1 MKIRPI
7 RTQEELTAVHA
18 VAKDDNHLLAWPSH
32 IMEKD
37 DHIVGSL
44 SVMPMVMIWMHTEK
58 TNGRDLLFLK
68 DHLEATIAN
77 SGRVFCVPCV
87 DGSPLMGALNKESLG
102 YINIGKTN
110 LFLKGV

>member
-7 RTQEELTAVHA
+7 RTQEELTAVHE
-18 VAKDDNHLLAWPSH
+18 VAKENKHLLAWPSH

-37 DHIVGSL
+37 NYIVGAL

-58 TNGRDLLFLK
+58 TGARDLVFLK

-77 SGRVFCVPCV
+77 QGRVFCVPCL
-87 DGSPLMGALNKESLG
+87 DESPLMQVLKKEELG
-102 YINIGKTN
+102 YFNIGKTN